1 MAVSRSLTRLS
12 RCLLPALVCAVAADV
27 AVFGST
33 LHAGDVR
40 GQMVLGSLKEAA
52 QANPKPPRAACNWEL
67 ENGVKEVS
75 KARVAA
81 DRELAVVLIGA
92 GSPVANEPMEASVSG
107 GELMPATLVLRAGT
121 TLRIRNSDE
130 IGHELLA
137 KGLDGF
143 SAEASSPGAVR
154 AVHLKQVG
162 HWEIVDRLAA
172 HARAHLHVLPDVV
185 AVAKVESGGS
195 FVFGDIAP
203 GKYTLKV
210 FRGEREISAKPIE
223 VTSDKALQLD
233 PLTFTETKGGS

>member
-1 MAVSRSLTRLS
+1 M
-12 RCLLPALVCAVAADV
+12 PAFICAVGADFAASGHV
-27 AVFGST
+27 PFGRIA
-33 LHAGDVR
+33 HAGDVR
-40 GQMVLGSLKEAA
+40 GQMVLGSLREQVDAT
-52 QANPKPPRAACNWEL
+52 KPPRAACNWEL

-92 GSPVANEPMEASVSG
+92 GAPAATEPVEASVSG
-107 GELMPATLVLRAGT
+107 GELMPATLVLRTGT

-154 AVHLKQVG
+154 AIHLKQVG

-185 AVAKVESGGS
+185 AVAKVEAGGG
-195 FVFGDIAP
+195 FGFSDVAP

-210 FRGEREISAKPIE
+210 FRGEREILAKPVE
-223 VTSDKALQLD
+223 VTSDKALSLD

>member
-1 MAVSRSLTRLS
+1 
-12 RCLLPALVCAVAADV
+12 
-27 AVFGST
+27 
-33 LHAGDVR
+33 
-40 GQMVLGSLKEAA
+40 MVLGSLRE
-52 QANPKPPRAACNWEL
+52 QADASKPPRAAFNWEL

-92 GSPVANEPMEASVSG
+92 GTPAAQANEPVEASVSG
-107 GELMPATLVLRAGT
+107 GELLPATLVLRSGT
-121 TLRIRNSDE
+121 TLRIRNGDE

-185 AVAKVESGGS
+185 AIAKVEQGGGFAFS
-195 FVFGDIAP
+195 DVAP

-223 VTSDKALQLD
+223 VTSDKPLTLD
-233 PLTFTETKGGS
+233 PLTFADTKGGS